1 MKNSFSHRFIVE
13 EFIEQQGYS
22 SDSDAF
28 SINGELNSSPFPTK
42 YFDNKLPILILPP
55 PTVGLL
61 QCLIETREFLSSEVQ
76 RLLQLLHMNTSIY
89 NIETRVGTDGK
100 AYIMEVSPRGGGN
113 RLSEMLRYATETDL
127 IKKCRTCSRWGNNPP
142 YSSLCLQRLLV

>member
-1 MKNSFSHRFIVE
+1 MLDKN
-13 EFIEQQGYS
+13 
-22 SDSDAF
+22 
-28 SINGELNSSPFPTK
+28 
-42 YFDNKLPILILPP
+42 
-55 PTVGLL
+55 
-61 QCLIETREFLSSEVQ
+61 REFLSSEIQ

-127 IKKCRTCSRWGNNPP
+127 IKNAVRAAVGEIIPP
-142 YSSLCLQRLLV
+142 IAPCVLQRLLV